1 MTRVL
6 KTSLAALTL
15 LLSARSV
22 LNAQALPTATAA
34 EPRYNP
40 GPTLPMIDGTF
51 HYSLSASELFQTGL
65 NSVPGLSATTNLS
78 GNAEYVSPS
87 LSHPTSLL
95 YSGGIL
101 FSNATGQGTQTFQGV
116 TLSQGIVGHGWS
128 AGVSDTFSFL
138 PQSPTTGLIGVPG
151 IGDIGALPISDPSLP
166 AQSVLTNYGKR
177 ISNTVS
183 GNVSRRLTGRDSLS
197 GSGSY
202 GTLRFLGTDYTGGQ
216 NLNSN
221 QISGS
226 LSLNHQIDRRSSL
239 SISAQYSTFSY
250 GGNSTRFNSRGLSLQ
265 YSRTLTRSLSF
276 STSAGPQWVSAFTA
290 YDPLTPLVVP
300 VPSRLTVQATAG
312 LSYVR
317 RSSSANL
324 AYSRGVNSGSGVQ
337 TGAISDS
344 ISASVQRSF
353 NRDWAGSLSGAYT
366 RTSGLVNT
374 DISSVFGGVQV
385 NRRLT
390 NNLSAFAG
398 YTGIHQSYNNTL
410 ATRNAF
416 NGFSQVFSI
425 GITFSPRQS
434 RLGQF

>member
-6 KTSLAALTL
+6 KTSLAALTF
-15 LLSARSV
+15 LLSARSS
-22 LNAQALPTATAA
+22 LNAQATPTASAG
-34 EPRYNP
+34 EIRYNP
-40 GPTLPMIDGTF
+40 GPTLPLIDGTF

-65 NSVPGLSATTNLS
+65 NSVSGLTATTSLS
-78 GNAEYVSPS
+78 GNVEYLSPS
-87 LSHPTSLL
+87 SVHPTSLL

-101 FSNATGQGTQTFQGV
+101 FSNANGQGTQTFQTV
-116 TLSQGIVGHGWS
+116 TASQGVVGHGWA
-128 AGVSDTFSFL
+128 AGVADTFSFL
-138 PQSPTTGLIGVPG
+138 PQSPTTGLVGVPG
-151 IGDIGALPISDPSLP
+151 LGDIGLQPISDPSLP

-177 ISNTVS
+177 ISNSLS
-183 GNVSRRLTGRDSLS
+183 GNVERRLTGRDSIS
-197 GSGSY
+197 GSANY
-202 GTLRFLGTDYTGGQ
+202 GILRFIGTDYTGGR

-221 QISGS
+221 QISGQVGF
-226 LSLNHQIDRRSSL
+226 NHQIDRRSSV

-250 GGNSTRFNSRGLSLQ
+250 GDNATRFNSRGLSLQ

-276 STSAGPQWVSAFTA
+276 FASAGPQWISSFTA
-290 YDPLTPLVVP
+290 FDPITPLVTQ

-317 RSSSANL
+317 KSSGASL
-324 AYSRGVNSGSGVQ
+324 SYSRGVNNGSGVQ

-353 NRDWAGSLSGAYT
+353 NRDWAGSLSSAYT

-374 DISSVFGGVQV
+374 NISSVYGGVQV

-398 YTGIHQSYNNTL
+398 YTAIHQTYNNTL
-410 ATRNAF
+410 AARNAF
-416 NGFSQVFSI
+416 NGISQIFSI
-425 GITFSPRQS
+425 GITFSPRRS